1 MTLMEL
7 ENERLV
13 ELPSRFE
20 TEPVFQIG
28 AITVQI
34 IVIAPFALAFSL
46 DGSAQAVNLVCN
58 QVNICQ
64 LSA

>member
-1 MTLMEL
+1 MTLIEL

-28 AITVQI
+28 AITIQI
-34 IVIAPFALAFSL
+34 IVIAPVALAFSL
-46 DGSAQAVNLVCN
+46 DGSAEAINLVCN
-58 QVNICQ
+58 QVNTCQ
-64 LSA
+64 LHA